1 MFCAQAGIRRRLSI
15 YNFPMKRIGVFTSGG
30 DAPGM
35 NAHVRAVTRTALH
48 KGLEV
53 IGIMRGYTGMITG
66 DFIPLDRARTAN
78 IIGCGGTILQTS
90 RCPEFHT
97 EEGRAQAAR
106 HLREA
111 GIDGIVACG
120 GDGTFH
126 GADLLHNEHG
136 IAIIGTPG
144 TIDNDLYGTDY
155 TIGYDTAIN
164 TAAEALD
171 KIRDTAGSHGRVFFV
186 EVMGRHAGFI
196 AMDVGISCGAEYIAV
211 PEVVTD
217 IDLMYRRITEQGNNK
232 RTIIVIGEGD
242 DAGSATEIAAT
253 IKERFGIEAKVTV
266 LGHVQR
272 GGSPTVRDRVLA
284 SRLGVAAVEA
294 LLDGRSNCMAGEIN
308 NDVVFT
314 SLRETWEK
322 RKSIPPYLTALAD
335 LLV

>member
-1 MFCAQAGIRRRLSI
+1 
-15 YNFPMKRIGVFTSGG
+15 MKRIGVFTSGG

-35 NAHVRAVTRTALH
+35 NAHVRAVTRAALH
-48 KGLEV
+48 KGVEV
-53 IGIMRGYTGMITG
+53 VGIMRGYAGMIDN
-66 DFIPLDRARTAN
+66 DFMAMDRAYTAN
-78 IIGCGGTILQTS
+78 IIARGGTMLKTA
-90 RCPEFHT
+90 RCMEFHT
-97 EEGRAQAAR
+97 EQGRATAAANIKN
-106 HLREA
+106 A

-126 GADLLHNEHG
+126 GAERLHTEHG
-136 IAIIGTPG
+136 IPIVGTPG

-171 KIRDTAGSHGRVFFV
+171 KIRDTADSHGRVFFV

-196 AMDVGISCGAEYIAV
+196 AMDVGIACGAEYIAV

-217 IDLMYRRITEQGNNK
+217 IHLLYQRVANQGTNK

-242 DAGSATEIAAT
+242 DAGNAAQIAA
-253 IKERFGIEAKVTV
+253 IMQERYSITAKITV
-266 LGHVQR
+266 LGHIQR

-294 LLDGRSNCMAGEIN
+294 LLDGRSNVMVGEIHN
-308 NDVVFT
+308 TVT
-314 SLRETWEK
+314 YTPLRQTWEQ
-322 RKSIPPYLTALAD
+322 RKPIPSYLAALAD
-335 LLV
+335 VLV

>member
-1 MFCAQAGIRRRLSI
+1 
-15 YNFPMKRIGVFTSGG
+15 MKRIGVFTSGG

-35 NAHVRAVTRTALH
+35 NAHIRAVTRSGLH

-53 IGIMRGYTGMITG
+53 IGIMRGYSGMIEG
-66 DFIPLDRARTAN
+66 DFIDLNRTRTAS
-78 IIGCGGTILQTS
+78 IISCGGTILKTS
-90 RCPEFHT
+90 RCKEFHT
-97 EEGRAQAAR
+97 EEGRAKAAER
-106 HLREA
+106 LREA
-111 GIDGIVACG
+111 GIEGIVACG

-126 GADLLHNEHG
+126 GADLLHTEHG
-136 IAIIGTPG
+136 IPIVGTPG

-164 TAAEALD
+164 TAAQALD
-171 KIRDTAGSHGRVFFV
+171 KIRDTADSHGRVFFV

-196 AMDVGISCGAEYIAV
+196 AMDVGIACGAEYIAV

-217 IDLMYRRITEQGNNK
+217 IDLLYRRITEQGKNK
-232 RTIIVIGEGD
+232 RTIVVIGEGD

-253 IKERFGIEAKVTV
+253 INEKFTIEAKVTV

-284 SRLGVAAVEA
+284 SRLGVAAVNA
-294 LLDGRSNCMAGEIN
+294 LLEGRSNCMIGEVN
-308 NDVVFT
+308 NDIAFT

-322 RKSIPPYLTALAD
+322 RKSIPPYMAELAD
-335 LLV
+335 ILV